1 MCDGNEHAT
10 YKRIFKE
17 SKNSAISD
25 RFIIIKILLR
35 FSIIS
40 NIIMKWCIINLLNFA
55 DHWSYN
61 IY

>member
-1 MCDGNEHAT
+1 MCGGNEHAT

-40 NIIMKWCIINLLNFA
+40 NIIMK
-55 DHWSYN
+55 
-61 IY
+61 